1 MTLSRVLAAA
11 VVAALA
17 LTLSPATAA
26 PPVPSAGPAAGP
38 APAAADDRGAWRVD
52 DLGDGRFAVR
62 WTSPVDLPVRSDRP
76 TITGAGLA
84 FGPSTTGDDGR
95 TVQTVVTAPVAPA
108 PAGLDVLLSGD
119 RLDEPGSDTARVGTD
134 VVAQRRAGPLP
145 GPDPAA
151 TGPYAVVRSD
161 YDLPA
166 VKLPGM
172 PEPIEMVGHVVE
184 PAADAPTGP
193 RPLVLFLHGRHSYCY
208 DPADPEAFP
217 EEWPCAG
224 RFEEIPSH
232 LGYDYVQRTLASQ
245 GFATVSVRVN
255 GINAQDDRLADG
267 GADARAAIVRRHLDH
282 WTSIAVEHLVDL
294 SRVVLVGHSRG
305 GEGVDRASI
314 QIPASAPYR
323 IVGQVLLAPT
333 DFASHTAPYVPTVT
347 VLPYCDGDVYDLQ
360 GQRFTDV
367 ARDLDPADGSLKS
380 SVLAMGANHNFFNSE
395 WTPGISAAPSWDDWS
410 GGRDAACGRRNPG
423 RLTAAEQR
431 QVGRAY
437 IAGAVGVFA
446 GTGASY
452 LPLFDGAAV
461 TPPSVGDADVRSH
474 AIGGGRQE
482 VRPGIDAF
490 PSLATGADTQL
501 CTGIAT
507 SEGGSFVPCGR
518 LNNGEVT
525 PHWTTA
531 GERTPTRRFLRMT
544 WGAAGAVGGL
554 DLVRPLDLSARRLE
568 LRTIVDPR
576 RGDVAL
582 RIRLSDDAGG
592 SAVLEPESGTALPAL
607 LAAPGVTKLWAQ
619 PVLVDPSAA
628 TGVDLTRITRV
639 EILGDSPRGQVFVA
653 DLSAAP
659 AALPATPTTRMP
671 QVSVRDLRLTEGD
684 AAAAGPRGCRSRSP
698 AARSPG
704 RRGSWRSRRGRHA
717 ARVQRVVVDVAA
729 GQTSGSIPVEYVADR
744 TDDPDSF
751 TSVTVWPL
759 RGLATD
765 RYLAHVAGDR
775 RRPDASGHRHRDSSG
790 ARGRRRRLPDP
801 ALRAGRLRRVR
812 RCQGGA
818 QPGRLGAGARRRP
831 RVAARARVHRA
842 PGPAAVAHGRLHLR
856 PDPCWAAGRRG
867 ADPDRP
873 RPGAR
878 AARAAHRVVR
888 PARADPPRDGHGARR
903 LLRAACSAGSAR
915 AAATSDADPTA
926 ESPVDRGFL
935 LFSAEASAE
944 KSRSR
949 PRSRGDADGRAT
961 QAGRSSASTMR

>member
-17 LTLSPATAA
+17 LTSPATAA
-26 PPVPSAGPAAGP
+26 PPVPSAGPSAGP

-62 WTSPVDLPVRSDRP
+62 WTSPADLPVRSDRP

-95 TVQTVVTAPVAPA
+95 TVQAVVTAPAAPA
-108 PAGLDVLLSGD
+108 PADLDVQLSGD

-134 VVAQRRAGPLP
+134 VVAQRRADPLP

-151 TGPYAVVRSD
+151 TGPYTVVRSD

-184 PAADAPTGP
+184 PAADDPTGP

-255 GINAQDDRLADG
+255 GINAQDYRLADG

-282 WTSIAVEHLVDL
+282 WTSIAAEHLVDL

-314 QIPASAPYR
+314 QIPPSAPYR
-323 IVGQVLLAPT
+323 VVGQVLLAPT

-360 GQRFTDV
+360 GQKFTDV
-367 ARDLDPADGSLKS
+367 ARDLDPADDSLKS

-507 SEGGSFVPCGR
+507 FEGSSFVPCGR

-554 DLVRPLDLSARRLE
+554 DLIRPLDLSARRLE

-592 SAVLEPESGTALPAL
+592 SAVLEPETGTALPAL

-671 QVSVRDLRLTEGD
+671 RVSVRDLRLTEGE
-684 AAAAGPRGCRSRSP
+684 G
-698 AARSPG
+698 G
-704 RRGSWRSRRGRHA
+704 RRVARVPFTIAGGPLTRPARFVALTAGEARGS
-717 ARVQRVVVDVAA
+717 VQRVVVDVAA

-744 TDDPDSF
+744 TDDPDNL

-765 RYLAHVAGDR
+765 RYLATLRVIDDDPTPRVTVTATRQVREGGVAVFRIRLSAPAGYDAYA
-775 RRPDASGHRHRDSSG
+775 DASVVRSPGVSVQGRDVARAWLRDHGSTEQLDRPLWRTG
-790 ARGRRRRLPDP
+790 AYTYGRI
-801 ALRAGRLRRVR
+801 RAGQRVAEVRIPIARDRVR
-812 RCQGGA
+812 ERREQITVSFNV
-818 QPGRLGAGARRRP
+818 LGQTR
-831 RVAARARVHRA
+831 
-842 PGPAAVAHGRLHLR
+842 
-856 PDPCWAAGRRG
+856 
-867 ADPDRP
+867 
-873 RPGAR
+873 
-878 AARAAHRVVR
+878 
-888 PARADPPRDGHGARR
+888 
-903 LLRAACSAGSAR
+903 
-915 AAATSDADPTA
+915 
-926 ESPVDRGFL
+926 
-935 LFSAEASAE
+935 
-944 KSRSR
+944 
-949 PRSRGDADGRAT
+949 RAT
-961 QAGRSSASTMR
+961 VTVLDAS